1 MKALLRTLLALL
13 LLSAWGRTVLAQA
26 IPDNIPDVPGESP
39 ADRARERLKERH
51 RAELSRIFVASHI
64 AVGPM
69 SGNDGYLVDFLVQA
83 GIDLRGGGA
92 LHAAVGSRSASIA
105 NQSTSTFG
113 QRGNTSYLFSVG
125 YDVPMRH
132 LVPAWKACDR
142 CALGLAIGGLIAG
155 VGVATL
161 DVGPKYVLPVNRYW
175 SVPLGLKLST
185 VVLGK
190 SDAAIQQTFLGLSI
204 GARVRFAHRDR
215 LK

>member
-92 LHAAVGSRSASIA
+92 LHAA
-105 NQSTSTFG
+105 
-113 QRGNTSYLFSVG
+113 
-125 YDVPMRH
+125 
-132 LVPAWKACDR
+132 
-142 CALGLAIGGLIAG
+142 
-155 VGVATL
+155 
-161 DVGPKYVLPVNRYW
+161 
-175 SVPLGLKLST
+175 
-185 VVLGK
+185 
-190 SDAAIQQTFLGLSI
+190 IQQTFLGLSI